1 MQGDFCWDTQEVK
14 SDLLIKN
21 SDKLRVKGLC
31 FHSNIFRK
39 IL

>member
-31 FHSNIFRK
+31 FYSNNFRK

>member
-14 SDLLIKN
+14 SVLLIKN
-21 SDKLRVKGLC
+21 SDKLRVKWLY
-31 FHSNIFRK
+31 FYSNIFRK